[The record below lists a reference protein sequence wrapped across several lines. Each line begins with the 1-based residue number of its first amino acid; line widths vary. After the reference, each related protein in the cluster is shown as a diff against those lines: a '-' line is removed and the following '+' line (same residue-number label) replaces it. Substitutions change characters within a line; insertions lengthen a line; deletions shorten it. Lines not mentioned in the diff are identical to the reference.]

1 MSLTLSPEH
10 VPAARE
16 WLSTRSAI
24 TRQNGEN
31 LHKRGRVLETEPYK
45 RGVGFRARV
54 SGDNGVYDT
63 KVRYAGVGWEGICT
77 CNVGANCQ
85 HSIAL
90 MMHVLDDTEPAEVIE
105 DDIETENEDAEETVN
120 DGFAAQPLIRQLPNR
135 LGRPLT
141 VREQQIAGAVDDW
154 ARARVLK
161 V

>member
-10 VPAARE
+10 VSAARE
-16 WLSTRSAI
+16 LLSTRSGI
-24 TRQNGEN
+24 TRQKGEN

-63 KVRYAGVGWEGICT
+63 KVRYAGFVWEGICT

-90 MMHVLDDTEPAEVIE
+90 MMHVLDDTEPAVSFE
-105 DDIETENEDAEETVN
+105 DDVETENEDAEETVN
-120 DGFAAQPLIRQLPNR
+120 DGFADQPLIRPRPSL
-135 LGRPLT
+135 LGRAFT
-141 VREQQIAGAVDDW
+141 V
-154 ARARVLK
+154 
-161 V
+161 

>member
-10 VPAARE
+10 VSAARE

-45 RGVGFRARV
+45 RGVGVRALV
-54 SGDNGVYDT
+54 SGDECVCDT
-63 KVRYAGVGWEGICT
+63 KLRYACVAWEGSCS

-90 MMHVLDDTEPAEVIE
+90 MMHVLDDTEP
-105 DDIETENEDAEETVN
+105 
-120 DGFAAQPLIRQLPNR
+120 
-135 LGRPLT
+135 
-141 VREQQIAGAVDDW
+141 
-154 ARARVLK
+154 
-161 V
+161 